1 MRHAGRHSAADEGR
15 PRESKGRGPGR
26 AVGVGGDD
34 RDEPVVDQLPGG
46 LACVIAVIAGFLAGA
61 YVHQAVAEQY

>member
-1 MRHAGRHSAADEGR
+1 M
-15 PRESKGRGPGR
+15 
-26 AVGVGGDD
+26 GVGGDD

-61 YVHQAVAEQY
+61 YLHQVMAEQY